1 MDVLSDGVESRLTR
15 VSTYAENLYHVLVQ
29 SVSLVAWIDD
39 INKYQEVIKEEKREY
54 FKGVQTKKHDK

>member
-1 MDVLSDGVESRLTR
+1 
-15 VSTYAENLYHVLVQ
+15 
-29 SVSLVAWIDD
+29 LVAWIDD